1 MKYII
6 TEDKLKK
13 FIKKQ
18 FGVDLTGDVEMITSV
33 HQIPSP
39 FDSYFTT
46 SDITRYLNHYGPM
59 YSVRIDKSGETF
71 LIQDKGFNDL
81 YIYTSLGY
89 RINEE
94 IFFERI
100 GIEPIISVMDLINQ
114 YYQEED

>member
-13 FIKKQ
+13 FLKRE

-33 HQIPSP
+33 HQIPSV
-39 FDSYFTT
+39 FARFFST
-46 SDITRYLNHYGPM
+46 SEITRHLNHYGPM
-59 YSVRIDKSGETF
+59 YTVRIDKTGETF
-71 LIQDKGFNDL
+71 LIHDRGGNDL

-100 GIEPIISVMDLINQ
+100 GMKPIISVMDLIDQ
-114 YYQEED
+114 YYKEDD

>member
-13 FIKKQ
+13 FLKRE

-33 HQIPSP
+33 HQIPSV
-39 FDSYFTT
+39 FARFFST
-46 SDITRYLNHYGPM
+46 SEITRHLNHYGPM
-59 YSVRIDKSGETF
+59 YTVRIDKTGETF
-71 LIQDKGFNDL
+71 LIHDRGGNDL

-100 GIEPIISVMDLINQ
+100 GMEPIISVMDLIDQ
-114 YYQEED
+114 YYKEDD

>member
-13 FIKKQ
+13 FLKKQ

-33 HQIPSP
+33 HQIPSV
-39 FDSYFTT
+39 FARHFST
-46 SDITRYLNHYGPM
+46 SEITRHLNHYGPM
-59 YSVRIDKSGETF
+59 YTVRIDKTGETF
-71 LIQDKGFNDL
+71 LIHDRGGNEL

-100 GIEPIISVMDLINQ
+100 GMEPIISVMDLIDQ
-114 YYQEED
+114 YYKEED

>member
-13 FIKKQ
+13 FLKRE
-18 FGVDLTGDVEMITSV
+18 FGVDLTGDVEMITSL
-33 HQIPSP
+33 HQIPSV
-39 FDSYFTT
+39 FDRYF
-46 SDITRYLNHYGPM
+46 SRSEIVRYMSHYGPM
-59 YSVRIDKSGETF
+59 YSVRIDKTGETF
-71 LIQDKGFNDL
+71 LIHDRGGNDL

-100 GIEPIISVMDLINQ
+100 GM
-114 YYQEED
+114 